1 MCTVCNQKIVELL
14 MLAFI
19 ILKNAT
25 TKFVNIVYFH
35 KRTFLDLQ
43 IKNPWRYF
51 LIKRKVDDGN
61 NFQLGLDVVLIRT
74 IVLS

>member
-43 IKNPWRYF
+43 IKNP
-51 LIKRKVDDGN
+51 
-61 NFQLGLDVVLIRT
+61 
-74 IVLS
+74 